1 MDTKPSMLPTPPE
14 AVELQGPSLDEIP
27 LPSTMEG
34 LGTEVSEVEDQRE
47 LERKHRGIADAYLA
61 RPHRSAMV
69 ERFGWLVRWLMGLL
83 FSHVLFERR
92 CVDNIR
98 DAHQRGTV
106 VYVMQTHSRFDYLY
120 FNYALKRAK
129 LPLARFANDVSTGPF
144 RPVLVWLKQLFRRS
158 DKLPQE
164 SIMEA
169 LVTQGHSALIFLD
182 HRHHSDEENL
192 EFSQKYLY
200 RLVRAQKR
208 QDQPIFL
215 MPLMLFWER
224 RPDPQYVSFLG
235 EVFGTNQRPG
245 FFRKITGFIKTTWQ
259 SFFNLGQPMVQV
271 SSGIELQSFLK
282 EYPNAGS
289 ADACELIRQRL
300 ERHFAQE
307 RAVIIGP
314 TPQNTEDTYASI
326 AKRPELLSAI
336 QALSLQEGIPQDT
349 LQRRARRFFDEIA
362 AKQSLVVVK
371 IFSMFL
377 GLVWYRIFDG
387 FEVDEKGLDLVREA
401 GKDSCL
407 ILIPSH
413 KSHVDYLVLSY
424 LFYHYGL
431 VPPHI
436 AAGVNLS
443 FFPMGPLFRRSGA
456 FFIRRS
462 FKGEDLYPVVFKEY
476 LVHLMSQGY
485 PIEFFIEGTRS
496 RTGKLVKPRYGMLEM
511 ILQAYTTGR
520 VPSVRIVPISV
531 GYEKIIESEAYKKEL
546 LGAQKKKES
555 IAGLLKTPKILT
567 SRYGRLNVQFGK
579 PIDLGDYFERYD
591 LPKIDPSA
599 QELTPLMVRLAH
611 RIIYDINHVTAV
623 TPTALVA
630 LVLLNS
636 TTRHIE
642 RDRLLHDV
650 GFVLRFLLKHIPHV
664 RLSKALEGALTNV
677 RNIPDGELETRLGEA
692 TSALIDEAL
701 ELFLSNDHLEVVD
714 GEDQPFYRILDEA
727 RVELSFYRNN
737 IVHLLVPEGL
747 LAMAMLGFGQDSF
760 SYRDAHDETLFLSK
774 LFKYEWIY
782 EERAAFGQVF
792 DRSLERFRQAK
803 WLQRREARIELDP
816 EHHTELNFFR
826 RVALTFLEAYVVLTS
841 FLEQMNER
849 ELEREELLEEALKRG
864 RTAYLRGEMLFFES
878 ISKPTMLNAIR
889 LLKDWGVLQERRE
902 PTRKK
907 DRLLYR
913 VSASWRG
920 ARALD
925 LHKRLEQIVYLGQTS
940 KRPKM

>member
-1 MDTKPSMLPTPPE
+1 M
-14 AVELQGPSLDEIP
+14 VELGREI
-27 LPSTMEG
+27 
-34 LGTEVSEVEDQRE
+34 SEVEDRQA
-47 LERKHRGIADAYLA
+47 LERTHRAISDGFLA

-69 ERFGWLVRWLMGLL
+69 ARFGLVVKWLVSLL

-92 CVDNIR
+92 CIDNIR
-98 DAHQRGTV
+98 DAHHRGTV

-120 FNYALKRAK
+120 FNYALKRAN
-129 LPLARFANDVSTGPF
+129 LPLAHFSNDVSTRPF
-144 RPVLVWLKQLFRRS
+144 RPLFVWARQIFRRS
-158 DKLPQE
+158 NKLPQE

-169 LVTQGHSALIFLD
+169 LVTQDQSVMIFLEQ
-182 HRHHSDEENL
+182 RQNSTEENL

-200 RLVRAQKR
+200 KLVRAQKR
-208 QDQPIFL
+208 QDQPIYL

-235 EVFGTNQRPG
+235 EVFGTNQHPG

-271 SSGIELQSFLK
+271 SSAIELQGFLK

-300 ERHFAQE
+300 DRHFAQE

-314 TPQNTEDTYASI
+314 TPQDAEDTYASI
-326 AKRPELLSAI
+326 AKRPELLSTI
-336 QALSLQEGIPQDT
+336 QELALKEGIPQDT
-349 LQRRARRFFDEIA
+349 LQRRARSFFDEIA
-362 AKQSLVVVK
+362 AKQSLLVVK
-371 IFSMFL
+371 VFSMFL

-387 FEVDEKGLDLVREA
+387 IEVDEKGLDLVREA

-496 RTGKLVKPRYGMLEM
+496 RTGKLIKPRYGMLEM

-520 VPSVRIVPISV
+520 VPSVSIVPISV
-531 GYEKIIESEAYKKEL
+531 GYEKIIESEAYKQEL

-555 IAGLLKTPKILT
+555 ITGLLKTPKILT
-567 SRYGRLNVQFGK
+567 SRYGRLNVQFGT
-579 PIDLGDYFERYD
+579 PIDLGEYFERYD
-591 LPKIDPSA
+591 LPKVDPSA
-599 QELTPLMVRLAH
+599 EELAPLMVRLAH

-630 LVLLNS
+630 LVMLNS

-642 RDRLLHDV
+642 RERLLHDV
-650 GFVLRFLLKHIPHV
+650 GFVLRFLLKHIRQV
-664 RLSKALEGALTNV
+664 RLSKALEGALANV
-677 RNIPDGELETRLGEA
+677 SKLHDVELEERLGEA
-692 TSALIDEAL
+692 TASLVDEAL
-701 ELFLSNDHLEVVD
+701 ELFLSNDHIEVVD
-714 GEDQPFYRILDEA
+714 DQGLPFYLVPDEA

-737 IVHLLVPEGL
+737 IIHLMVPEGL
-747 LAMAMLGFGQDSF
+747 LAMAMLGFDHHSV
-760 SYRDAHDETLFLSK
+760 SYQDAHDETLFLSK

-782 EERAAFGQVF
+782 EERAAFAQVF
-792 DRSLERFRQAK
+792 NRSLERFREAG
-803 WLQRREARIELDP
+803 WLELDGDLIKLNP
-816 EHHTELNFFR
+816 NHHTELSFFR

-841 FLEQMNER
+841 FLEAMNDG
-849 ELEREELLEEALKRG
+849 ELDREELLDAALKRG
-864 RTAYLRGEMLFFES
+864 RTTYLRGEMLFYES

-889 LLKDWGVLQERRE
+889 LLKDWGVLTERRDT
-902 PTRKK
+902 TRKK
-907 DRLLYR
+907 DRIYYT
-913 VSASWRG
+913 VSPEWRED
-920 ARALD
+920 RAQA